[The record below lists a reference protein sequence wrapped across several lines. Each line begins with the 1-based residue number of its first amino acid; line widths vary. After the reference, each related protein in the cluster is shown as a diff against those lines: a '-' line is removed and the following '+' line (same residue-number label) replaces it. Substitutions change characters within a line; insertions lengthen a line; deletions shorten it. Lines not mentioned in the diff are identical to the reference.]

1 MRKRGWLFDLY
12 PSGKGI
18 TLWIIGEDGMKTK
31 GYAQFTPHFFM
42 HVKESERSHVENI
55 ARRLRCT
62 VSEEWIYKTE
72 IYSGKQIPVL
82 RVSTPDTLHF
92 KDAVRRF
99 ESEFPYYV
107 FFNSDLTPVQ
117 MFLYERNL
125 FPLAFGE
132 YIFEDDM
139 LVSTEL
145 QDRFDAMDYTVPPL
159 NVMTLKPARTDAA
172 PKYQRSLTLEVGYDN
187 REYLIEAETIEEVLT
202 ELNAHILRFDPDVIL
217 SQYGDDTL
225 FPLLSEWSR
234 KTRVPLYLNR
244 DASAG
249 DMKTAEVSYWT
260 YGKIVHRSAGFQLAG
275 RWHIDTEN
283 SFILGESELSGLLD
297 LARITRI
304 PVQKQARTSIGTGL
318 SSMQLNWA
326 YRHGVL
332 IPAKKQE
339 WEKFKSALVLL
350 LADRGGLI
358 YLPIMGYHEQVA
370 ELDFTSMYP
379 TIMYIHNVSPETV
392 NCGCCS
398 NDSVPELHY
407 TICEKRRGII
417 PETIGA
423 VLKKRAE
430 YKRREKNAVSP
441 EVKKEFHQRQTA
453 LKWMLVTTFGY
464 LGYKN
469 ARFGKIEAHE
479 SVNAFAREGLLRA
492 KKIAEDRGF
501 SVIHG
506 IVDCLW
512 LKKSGATVDDYEK
525 LCDEISGQ
533 TGIHIS
539 LEGIY
544 KWILFPESRM
554 DPAIPTANRYVGA
567 YTNGEVKVRGL
578 EVRRHDTPKFV
589 REIQGEVIELMSKAS
604 GIEELKNSIPAIMEI
619 VRSHLEILR
628 AGRVPPYELIIRH
641 TISKDAD
648 EYANNSVQAVVARA
662 MSEAGVAL
670 KPGETAEYI
679 IIDHTGKKNPVKAK
693 PFILH
698 QPEDGYDV
706 EKYAELALKSIGVLL
721 EPLGYTY
728 EMIQETSGEIKK
740 KRKMRN
746 PSVLQGTS

>member
-1 MRKRGWLFDLY
+1 MQKYLRGWLFDLY

-18 TLWIIGEDGMKTK
+18 TLWIIDENGSKTK
-31 GYAQFTPHFFM
+31 GYARFTPHFFM
-42 HVKESERSHVENI
+42 HVKETERPHVENV
-55 ARRLRCT
+55 ARNLHCT
-62 VSEEWIYKTE
+62 VSKEWIYKTE
-72 IYSGKQIPVL
+72 IYSGKQMPVL
-82 RVSTPDTLHF
+82 EISVPDTLHF
-92 KDAVRRF
+92 KETVRRF

-107 FFNSDLTPVQ
+107 FFNSDLTPVL
-117 MFLYERNL
+117 MFLYKQNL

-132 YIFEDDM
+132 YIFEGDI
-139 LVSTEL
+139 LLSVEL

-159 NVMTLKPARTDAA
+159 SIMTLKPGYAETA
-172 PKYQRSLTLEVGYDN
+172 PKYLHNLTLEVGYDS
-187 REYLIEAETIEEVLT
+187 REYLIAAETIEEVLT
-202 ELNAHILRFDPDVIL
+202 EINAHILRCDPDVIL

-234 KTRVPLYLNR
+234 KTRIPLYLNR
-244 DASAG
+244 DSLAG

-275 RWHIDTEN
+275 RWHIDIEN

-326 YRHGVL
+326 CQHNIL

-339 WEKFKSALVLL
+339 WEKFKSASTLL

-379 TIMYIHNVSPETV
+379 TIMKIHNVSPETV
-392 NCGCCS
+392 NCDCCE

-423 VLKKRAE
+423 VLDKRAE
-430 YKRREKNAVSP
+430 YKRREKKATNEA
-441 EVKKEFHQRQTA
+441 ERKEFHERQTA

-479 SVNAFAREGLLRA
+479 SVNAFAREGLLQA

-512 LKKSGATVDDYEK
+512 LKKAGATVDDYK
-525 LCDEISGQ
+525 ALSDEISKQ
-533 TGIHIS
+533 TGIHMS

-544 KWILFPESRM
+544 KWVLFPESRM
-554 DPAIPTANRYVGA
+554 DPAIPTANRYIGA

-589 REIQGEVIELMSKAS
+589 RKMQEEVIELMSKAS
-604 GIEELKNSIPAIMEI
+604 GIEELKSFVPAIMD
-619 VRSHLEILR
+619 VARSHLERLR
-628 AGRVPPYELIIRH
+628 AGRVSSYELIIRR

-648 EYANNSVQAVVARA
+648 WPLPHFVD
-662 MSEAGVAL
+662 
-670 KPGETAEYI
+670 K
-679 IIDHTGKKNPVKAK
+679 
-693 PFILH
+693 
-698 QPEDGYDV
+698 
-706 EKYAELALKSIGVLL
+706 EKS
-721 EPLGYTY
+721 
-728 EMIQETSGEIKK
+728 Q
-740 KRKMRN
+740 
-746 PSVLQGTS
+746 